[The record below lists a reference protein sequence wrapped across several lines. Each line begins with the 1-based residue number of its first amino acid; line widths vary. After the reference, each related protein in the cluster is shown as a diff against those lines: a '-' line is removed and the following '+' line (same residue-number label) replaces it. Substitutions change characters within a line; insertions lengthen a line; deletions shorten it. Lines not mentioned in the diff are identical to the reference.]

1 MVHNFTD
8 GIKFTLFLDT
18 NVLQSDIYISFL
30 NIFAE
35 TKLFVALILTTH
47 EVISLQQGQ
56 LYRILAVIPLKQL
69 NRENDV
75 KNEYHAMMKQ
85 IVLY

>member
-47 EVISLQQGQ
+47 EVISLQ
-56 LYRILAVIPLKQL
+56 
-69 NRENDV
+69 
-75 KNEYHAMMKQ
+75 
-85 IVLY
+85 